1 MLEADN
7 KKKRSFWAVK
17 PFLKCSLIPDD
28 DNFDSL
34 TPYQRSIL
42 FDNKDEQDKSDE
54 KDKEPQQATE
64 SQGFSVED
72 LFHFWLL
79 TGGDIESELLSP
91 VSNCSDLRPFDTCH
105 FQDPVANTIIV

>member
-1 MLEADN
+1 MLMEVEN
-7 KKKRSFWAVK
+7 KKKRAFWAVK

-42 FDNKDEQDKSDE
+42 FDYKDNQDKTDDRE
-54 KDKEPQQATE
+54 KETQSTE
-64 SQGFSVED
+64 SQGFSMED

-79 TGGDIESELLSP
+79 TGGDIETELLSP
-91 VSNCSDLRPFDTCH
+91 VSRPQCSFYDMCH
-105 FQDPVANTIIV
+105 FLMW